1 MALAPGT
8 RLGPYEIVSSLGTG
22 GMGEVYRARD
32 SKLGRD
38 VAVKVLLPAVSAD
51 QERLSRF
58 RREAQILA
66 ALNHQNIAH
75 IHGFEDAGPHPA
87 LVMELVEGATLAE
100 RLERG
105 ALPLDEALSIAR
117 QTAEALET
125 AHEHGIIHRDLKP
138 ANIKVRPDGTV
149 KVLDF
154 GLAKASDTA
163 DGRQHDGIA
172 NSPTITSPAMT
183 MQGVILGTAAYMSP
197 EQAKGKPVDKR
208 ADLWAFGCVLF
219 EMLSGRRP
227 FEGATIA
234 EVLAK
239 VIEREPDWQ
248 ALPPTTPRSIRT
260 LVRRCL
266 AKDRKSRLD
275 SAAVARLEIDEASTT
290 VAPADPNGSVVGS
303 SRTWPR
309 WAVLASALAGMI
321 VSAIGAWMISRSPE
335 PTLPAVS
342 RFTVTPPAA
351 QALAFSMNDRDVAI
365 SPDGTQLA
373 FTGGDDAQLVLR
385 ALDQLEL
392 RPAPRHRQC
401 ARAVLLARWPVDWR
415 LRSARRGRDHRP
427 GCRKHVTEGLT
438 AWRPAGD
445 RRAACRR
452 VSRRQLGRGR
462 FDRVCHQRSLD
473 RAPACGREWR
483 RTRGADQA
491 GHGQGRD
498 RPFLP
503 LTAARRTRHLFTIV
517 GRSGVRR
524 VAALDLESRRVNT
537 LLPSGAQAQYGDTGH
552 LVYADAGALWTVG
565 FDLTTLSVFGNPVP
579 IVDQVLT
586 LGATAFALSRNG
598 TLVYVPVSSERAHSL
613 VWVTRQGVIS
623 PVPVPRRAYRNPRL
637 SPDGTRIAVHIQL
650 ETNDI
655 WIGDVDGKR
664 LNRLTFSGTGSYTP
678 VWSRDGRHVIFG
690 SPRDAPPE
698 RPDASNLYRRSA
710 DGSGNDERLTTSER
724 QHRTN
729 DTSPDGKYLVLEEQ
743 ADLGSYDFMLL
754 SLQGTPRVEP
764 LLQTPF
770 DERNAAI
777 SPDGHWLAYESNE
790 SGQFQIYVR
799 PFPNVTDGRSQV
811 TDNGG
816 RSPRGHPTVASC
828 FLSAARSMMTVPV
841 QLKPTFT
848 PGSPA
853 KLFDARSLGLDG
865 RFLGSTMR
873 TFDISPDGQRFLML
887 QGSLTDDGNAPSLGM
902 VVVQNW
908 FEELKTKTRPAAAQD
923 ND

>member
-8 RLGPYEIVSSLGTG
+8 RLGPYEIVSSLGAG

-32 SKLGRD
+32 SKLSRD
-38 VAVKVLLPAVSAD
+38 VAVKVLLPAVAAD
-51 QERLSRF
+51 PERLNRF

-100 RLERG
+100 RLELG
-105 ALPLDEALSIAR
+105 AIPLDEALSIAR
-117 QTAEALET
+117 QIAEAFEA
-125 AHEHGIIHRDLKP
+125 AHEQGIIHRDLKP

-208 ADLWAFGCVLF
+208 ADLWAFGCVVF
-219 EMLSGRRP
+219 EMLTGHRP

-260 LVRRCL
+260 LLRRCL
-266 AKDRKSRLD
+266 EKDRKRRLD

-290 VAPADPNGSVVGS
+290 VASADPNGSVAGS
-303 SRTWPR
+303 SRRWPR
-309 WAVLASALAGMI
+309 WAVVASALVGMI
-321 VSAIGAWMISRSPE
+321 ASAIAAWMVRRSPE
-335 PTLPAVS
+335 PRLPAVS

-351 QALAFSMNDRDVAI
+351 QALAFSVNDRDVAI

-385 ALDQLEL
+385 ALDQLEV
-392 RPAPRHRQC
+392 RPLPGIVN
-401 ARAVLLARWPVDWR
+401 ARAPFFSPDGQWIGVFDLLDEGVTTGPVVESTLRKVSLRGGPPVTVARLVGA
-415 LRSARRGRDHRP
+415 S
-427 GCRKHVTEGLT
+427 
-438 AWRPAGD
+438 
-445 RRAACRR
+445 
-452 VSRRQLGRGR
+452 
-462 FDRVCHQRSLD
+462 
-473 RAPACGREWR
+473 
-483 RTRGADQA
+483 RGASWGADDSIVFA
-491 GHGQGRD
+491 TSDRSTGLLRVGASGGEPEVLTRPDTAKDEIDHFYPSLLPGGR
-498 RPFLP
+498 
-503 LTAARRTRHLFTIV
+503 AILFTII

-524 VAALDLESRRVNT
+524 VAAFDLESRQQKT
-537 LLPSGAQAQYGDTGH
+537 LLPSGAQAQYVETGH

-598 TLVYVPVSSERAHSL
+598 TLVYVPVSSERANRL

-623 PVPVPRRAYRNPRL
+623 PVPVPPRAAQNPRL

-650 ETNDI
+650 ETNEI
-655 WIGDVDGKR
+655 WIGDIDGKR
-664 LNRLTFSGTGSYTP
+664 LNRLTFSGRAATAP
-678 VWSRDGRHVIFG
+678 VWTRDGRHVIFG

-724 QHRTN
+724 QQRTN
-729 DTSPDGKYLVLEEQ
+729 AMTPDGKYLVLEEQ
-743 ADLGSYDFMLL
+743 TDAGSYDFMLL
-754 SLQGTPRVEP
+754 SLQGAPRVEP

-777 SPDGHWLAYESNE
+777 SPDGKWLAYESNE

-816 RSPRGHPTVASC
+816 RSPLWSPDGRELFFVSRT
-828 FLSAARSMMTVPV
+828 SMMTVPV
-841 QLKPTFT
+841 QVKPTFT
-848 PGSPA
+848 SGNPA
-853 KLFDARSLGLDG
+853 KLFDARSLVLDG

-887 QGSLTDDGNAPSLGM
+887 QEAASRTMATRHRSAWSSSRTGSRS
-902 VVVQNW
+902 
-908 FEELKTKTRPAAAQD
+908 
-923 ND
+923 

>member
-1 MALAPGT
+1 MTLAPGT
-8 RLGPYEIVSSLGTG
+8 RLGPFEIVSSLGAG

-38 VAVKVLLPAVSAD
+38 VAVKVLLPAVAAD
-51 QERLSRF
+51 PERLSRF

-105 ALPLDEALSIAR
+105 AMPLDEALSIAR
-117 QTAEALET
+117 QTAEALEA

-239 VIEREPDWQ
+239 VIEREPDWH

-275 SAAVARLEIDEASTT
+275 SAAVARLEIDEAATT
-290 VAPADPNGSVVGS
+290 VASADPSGSVASS
-303 SRTWPR
+303 SRSWPR
-309 WAVLASALAGMI
+309 WAVVATALAGM
-321 VSAIGAWMISRSPE
+321 VASAIAAWMVSRSPE
-335 PTLPAVS
+335 PRLPAVS

-351 QALAFSMNDRDVAI
+351 QALAFSVNDRDVAI

-373 FTGGDDAQLVLR
+373 FTGGDDAQLMLR

-392 RPAPRHRQC
+392 RSLPGIVN
-401 ARAVLLARWPVDWR
+401 ARAPFFSPDGQWIGVFDLLDEGVTTGPVVEST
-415 LRSARRGRDHRP
+415 L
-427 GCRKHVTEGLT
+427 
-438 AWRPAGD
+438 
-445 RRAACRR
+445 RR
-452 VSRRQLGRGR
+452 VSLRGGPPVAVA
-462 FDRVCHQRSLD
+462 RVVGAS
-473 RAPACGREWR
+473 
-483 RTRGADQA
+483 RGASWGADDSIVFA
-491 GHGQGRD
+491 TSDRSTGLLRVSASGGEPEVLTTPDPAKDEVDHFYPSLLPGGRVI
-498 RPFLP
+498 
-503 LTAARRTRHLFTIV
+503 LFTIV
-517 GRSGVRR
+517 GRSGARR
-524 VAALDLESRRVNT
+524 VAAFDLGSRQQKT
-537 LLPSGAQAQYGDTGH
+537 LLPSGAQAQYGETGH
-552 LVYADAGALWTVG
+552 LMYADAGALWTVG
-565 FDLTTLSVFGNPVP
+565 FDLSTLSVFGNPVP
-579 IVDQVLT
+579 IVDRVLT
-586 LGATAFALSRNG
+586 LGATAFAVSRSG
-598 TLVYVPVSSERAHSL
+598 TLVYVPVSSESARSL

-623 PVPVPRRAYRNPRL
+623 PVPVPPRAYRNPRL

-655 WIGDVDGKR
+655 WIGDVSGKR
-664 LNRLTFSGTGSYTP
+664 LNRLTFTGTGSYTP
-678 VWSRDGRHVIFG
+678 VWSHDGRQVIFG
-690 SPRDAPPE
+690 SARDAPPE
-698 RPDASNLYRRSA
+698 RPDASSLYRRSA

-724 QHRTN
+724 QQRTN
-729 DTSPDGKYLVLEEQ
+729 DTSPDGKYLVLEQ
-743 ADLGSYDFMLL
+743 QTAAGSFDFMLL
-754 SLQGTPRVEP
+754 LLQGEPRVEP
-764 LLQTPF
+764 LLQTAF

-777 SPDGHWLAYESNE
+777 SPDGNWLAYESNE

-799 PFPNVTDGRSQV
+799 PFPNVTGGQFQV

-816 RSPRGHPTVASC
+816 RTPLWSPDGRELFFISRTN
-828 FLSAARSMMTVPV
+828 MMTASV
-841 QLKPTFT
+841 QLKPTFALGNLT
-848 PGSPA
+848 
-853 KLFDARSLGLDG
+853 KVFDARSLLLDG
-865 RFLGSTMR
+865 RFLGSTLR

-887 QGSLTDDGNAPSLGM
+887 QDGSLTDDGDAPSLGM

-908 FEELKTKTRPAAAQD
+908 FEELKAKTRPAAR
-923 ND
+923 